1 MRLKN
6 MGGVP
11 PCDRRL
17 DRRKVALAAIAA
29 LFFAASTA
37 RAGVVAYQI
46 DNTLSSIKLELKF
59 SGAITASTIPQAAGS
74 DIAPASGI
82 IYADINM
89 GAGTIQ
95 MLGTSAVHL
104 DPTGNYL
111 PNPTLPGDPPGPP
124 GYGGLNPFPAAYGLT
139 IPGLAAMF
147 NFWQLSSTFV
157 ITAPVGP
164 LAGFDLTGQ
173 VMNTYDGFGASWD
186 ALQGGDEGDIIGDV
200 PIVLGSNGPAVGS
213 VVGGLLTI
221 PVNSTFTV
229 DIGSGIFLTVVN
241 TGTLVANATVPEPST
256 MMLLGFGVVGLL
268 TCGWRARRQRK
279 NLG

>member
-111 PNPTLPGDPPGPP
+111 PNPTLPGPPMGPP
-124 GYGGLNPFPAAYGLT
+124 TYGGVNPFPAAYGLT

-221 PVNSTFTV
+221 PVNSSFTTEL
-229 DIGSGIFLTVVN
+229 GGGIFLTVVN
-241 TGTLVANATVPEPST
+241 TGTLVATLVPEPSS
-256 MMLLGFGVVGLL
+256 MMLLGFGVVGLIA
-268 TCGWRARRQRK
+268 CGWRVRRQRK